1 MPLPFLLNCSPRQLA
16 DNPRQPSFWGHRKH
30 FEEVKKSIGATLKVV
45 LQFVPTDAKVPKG
58 IFQWLREVKT
68 KNDFFSK
75 SLDTKWKK

>member
-1 MPLPFLLNCSPRQLA
+1 M
-16 DNPRQPSFWGHRKH
+16 
-30 FEEVKKSIGATLKVV
+30 KKSIGATLKVV

-75 SLDTKWKK
+75 SLDTK